1 MSGLQSLICQ
11 NWRAFSQQQ
20 CPIQIKEAQ
29 VESPIAGHQAQNL
42 KKFSWYSGPCFVV
55 FPFIFYLLVF
65 PDFKS
70 KGQSGLLAKALFS
83 FVSLF
88 CFRKNLDGL
97 LVYNLKKEFVLL
109 QIELRRAYN
118 CEIMLSKVKVSLT
131 DLMVSLF

>member
-83 FVSLF
+83 LYHCSASGKILMACLF
-88 CFRKNLDGL
+88 TTLKKNLYYCRLSSGGHII
-97 LVYNLKKEFVLL
+97 VKSCFLK
-109 QIELRRAYN
+109 
-118 CEIMLSKVKVSLT
+118 
-131 DLMVSLF
+131 